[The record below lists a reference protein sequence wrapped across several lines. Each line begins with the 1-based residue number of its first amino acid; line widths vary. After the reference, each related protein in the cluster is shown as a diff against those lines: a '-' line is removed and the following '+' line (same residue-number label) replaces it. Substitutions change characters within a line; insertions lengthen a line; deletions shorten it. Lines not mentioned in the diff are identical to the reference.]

1 MPYATN
7 TDQQLHQWTR
17 SRRKLFEKVNAS
29 NRRQQIVEE
38 NNLLRKKVTNQSIES
53 FDLVDFPKLSVDAR
67 DITLNKPV
75 NGLH

>member
-1 MPYATN
+1 M
-7 TDQQLHQWTR
+7 DQESKKVVYKML
-17 SRRKLFEKVNAS
+17 EKVNAS

-53 FDLVDFPKLSVDAR
+53 LDLVDFPKLSVDAR